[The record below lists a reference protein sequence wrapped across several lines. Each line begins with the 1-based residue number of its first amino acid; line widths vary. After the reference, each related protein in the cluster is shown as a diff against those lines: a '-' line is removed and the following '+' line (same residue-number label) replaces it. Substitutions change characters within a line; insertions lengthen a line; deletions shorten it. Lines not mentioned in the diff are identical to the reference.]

1 MNMSPV
7 PQIEIKIKKIE
18 KDPRNTLIIACPEPS
33 LASVVAIEY
42 IIETLK
48 MEEIGA
54 VRIKNLPPVVAAVNG
69 AAKLPYRLFY
79 RRDLGLVTI
88 RQHVPIPPEVYY
100 EFINRL
106 LDWAEENNIRRVIC
120 LTAIPAIAEKE
131 SDVVYFVTEEYYVD
145 EFKSLGLE
153 PIKDAIITGA
163 EAIFLDAVLS
173 RSIVGAVIMAESK
186 VLTAIKRLIE
196 SGKVTSH
203 RDVMYIL
210 NQTVGQL
217 GPDIT
222 AAVKLIRAISK
233 IISYEIPVDKLA
245 EHASR
250 YASLVEKNLEMY
262 LRPPRETTPTLP
274 LVY

>member
-1 MNMSPV
+1 MPS
-7 PQIEIKIKKIE
+7 IEIKIKRIE

-33 LASVVAIEY
+33 LASVVTIEY
-42 IIETLK
+42 IIDTLK

-54 VRIKNLPPVVAAVNG
+54 IRFRNVPPVITAVDG

-79 RRDLGLVTI
+79 RKDLGLITI
-88 RQHVPIPPEVYY
+88 RQHVPVPIELYG
-100 EFINRL
+100 EFINKI

-120 LTAIPAIAEKE
+120 LTSIPAVGEKE
-131 SDVVYFVTEEYYVD
+131 SDTVYFVTEEYYVD
-145 EFKSLGLE
+145 EFRSLGFQ

-163 EAIFLDAVLS
+163 EAVFLDSVLS
-173 RSIVGAVIMAESK
+173 RSIVGALIMAESK
-186 VLTAIKRLIE
+186 VLTAIKKLVE

-210 NQTVGQL
+210 GQTVGQL

-222 AAVKLIRAISK
+222 AAIKLIKAVSK
-233 IISYEIPVDKLA
+233 LINYDIPLDGLT
-245 EHASR
+245 EHANR
-250 YASLVEKNLEMY
+250 YAFLVEKNLEMY
-262 LRPPRETTPTLP
+262 LKPPKETPTTP